1 MADGRI
7 VIDTKLDKS
16 GLEQGLKGLQTVLKT
31 GLASIGIAS
40 LGKIIGSI
48 ANETKALND
57 SVRKASTLFGSVA
70 VDTDNLKNKMTELAI
85 STGSSS
91 EEIGEALYNALS
103 AGVEATEDMGTAL
116 SFVEKSIKT
125 SKAGFADLAST
136 VTATASVLNS
146 YGMATK
152 EADRVQG
159 ILLQTQNLGIT
170 TVAELSST
178 LAQVVPTASAFGVS
192 FEQVGAS
199 LATMTAQGTKTAQAT
214 TSLNALLAEL
224 GKSGMK
230 GAENLKKAGE
240 YAGVG
245 AKGFK
250 ELIDEGYT
258 ISDILQLLEKYA
270 KANNMSLVDMFGS
283 IEAGKASLQLAS
295 NEGEKFNDSL
305 AKMSDTAGLVDQGF
319 STVLSNADRLKN
331 SFNELKKIIG
341 NEFAPAV
348 DNTVGGLADFIEGI
362 VTNKK
367 EASLL
372 EGSIDELTS
381 AIDDYKKKQEEA
393 KGATDELSLAM
404 QSQNR
409 YALNQTVYENLK
421 IYDKAVNSVRE
432 LSEENENLRN
442 KTLTAFDGVKQLAE
456 DAGVS
461 IQTVANAY
469 ATWTFEPGSAMHDMV
484 VEYATAV
491 TNTQK
496 WNEKILENKAIIEQ
510 SEEQIDSYIQTLLYL
525 YKNGTLETELFS
537 LANKDLLDT
546 IIGYDSHF
554 QQASDDISTYANS
567 IEWVERKLGEY
578 EKSLANA
585 DVGSEAWV
593 KWSAYVDVFRK
604 ALDEALKAQEA
615 LAKSQGSG
623 SDSSPIPKPNP
634 EIAETW
640 DSINKKLEESK
651 KISKALGNS
660 YNLLDEQIS
669 IATSGIK
676 DLIALGVDPA
686 DERIKSLIEQIAHWS
701 ALMGDVERS
710 TDPVLDIYSKMND
723 ELDIAEKL
731 SIALG
736 DSYDLASEQARIY
749 ESALEDMIKNGLDPA
764 GATAKKLREVIEKL
778 KAGMAKDDAGGIFS
792 GLFNDFKD
800 AESAG
805 KKLGNVLSGSMS
817 AFVDEL
823 ANAGERLD
831 ALSTKLED
839 VDSKIVDAEQE
850 KLELQEELSEAQA
863 RGDESAIKNA
873 DKKLAQ
879 LEDEIEAHKELK
891 TRLEKEKESVES
903 GAEAWK
909 AFGKAGLLAL
919 AEILDA
925 LGHQLTAQ
933 AVTALLDGNII
944 GSILAGFGAIT
955 AYGASAGIKNKANSF
970 ASGGIV
976 QQQAGVSPTGDNHV
990 AFVNAGELILNHAQ
1004 QANLADQIRA
1014 MSEGLRAG
1022 GNIIISLSGAHIY
1035 GLDEPS
1041 VGRAIYDNIERLRS
1055 EGVL

>member
-16 GLEQGLKGLQTVLKT
+16 GLEQGLKSLQTVLKT

-57 SVRKASTLFGSVA
+57 SVRKASTLFGDVSVN
-70 VDTDNLKNKMTELAI
+70 TDALKDKMTSLAI
-85 STGSSS
+85 ATGSSS

-103 AGVEATEDMGTAL
+103 AGVEVTEDMGAAL
-116 SFVEKSIKT
+116 GFVEKSIKT
-125 SKAGFADLAST
+125 SKAGFADLATT
-136 VTATASVLNS
+136 VTATASVLNA

-214 TSLNALLAEL
+214 TSLNSLLAEL
-224 GKSGMK
+224 GKNGQQ
-230 GAENLKKAGE
+230 GADNLKKAGE
-240 YAGVG
+240 HAGIG
-245 AKGFK
+245 AKDFK
-250 ELIDEGYT
+250 ELVDEGYT
-258 ISDILQLLEKYA
+258 LSDILQMMDKYA
-270 KANNMSLVDMFGS
+270 KNNNLSLVDMFGS
-283 IEAGKASLQLAS
+283 IEAGKAALQLAA
-295 NEGEKFNDSL
+295 NEGEKFDDSL
-305 AKMSDTAGLVDQGF
+305 SKMSDTAGLVEQGF

-331 SFNELKKIIG
+331 SVNELKKIIG

-348 DNTVGGLADFIEGI
+348 DKTVGGLADFIEGI

-442 KTLTAFDGVKQLAE
+442 KTITAFDGVKQLAE

-469 ATWTFEPGSAMHDMV
+469 ATWTFVPGSAMHDMV

-491 TNTQK
+491 TNTKK
-496 WNEKILENKAIIEQ
+496 WNEEILENKAIIEQ

-546 IIGYDSHF
+546 IIGYDSHY
-554 QQASDDISTYANS
+554 QQASADISTYANS

-640 DSINKKLEESK
+640 DSINKKLEDSK
-651 KISKALGNS
+651 KISEALGDS
-660 YNLLDEQIS
+660 YNMLDEQIS

-676 DLIALGVDPA
+676 DLIALGVAPA

-701 ALMGDVERS
+701 ALMDGVETS
-710 TDPVLDIYSKMND
+710 TDPVLEIYKKMND
-723 ELDIAEKL
+723 ELDAAKKM

-736 DSYDLASEQARIY
+736 DSYNLASEQARIY

-764 GATAKKLREVIEKL
+764 GATAKKLREEIEKL
-778 KAGMAKDDAGGIFS
+778 KAGSGESEGGIFS
-792 GLFNDFKD
+792 GLFDDFKD

-805 KKLGNVLSGSMS
+805 KKLGGILSGSLDS
-817 AFVDEL
+817 FVDEL
-823 ANAGERLD
+823 ANAGKRLD
-831 ALSTKLED
+831 ELSSKLED
-839 VDSKIVDAEQE
+839 VDSDIVDAEKE

-863 RGDESAIKNA
+863 RGDESAIENA
-873 DKKLAQ
+873 EKKLAQ
-879 LEDEIEAHKELK
+879 LEEEIEAHKVLK

-909 AFGKAGLLAL
+909 AFGKSALLAL
-919 AEILDA
+919 AEILDG
-925 LGHQLTAQ
+925 LGHELTAR
-933 AVTALLDGNII
+933 AVTSL
-944 GSILAGFGAIT
+944 IT
-955 AYGASAGIKNKANSF
+955 AKFGDAIIATAGAVGAYTASGLIKSKANSF
-970 ASGGIV
+970 ATGGIV
-976 QQQAGVSPTGDNHV
+976 QRQGGTSMTGDNHV
-990 AFVNAGELILNHAQ
+990 AFVNPGELILNQAQ
-1004 QANLADQIRA
+1004 QSNLADQIRA
-1014 MSEGLRAG
+1014 MSDGLRSG
-1022 GNIIISLSGAHIY
+1022 GSIIISLSGAHIY
-1035 GLDEPS
+1035 GLDEPA